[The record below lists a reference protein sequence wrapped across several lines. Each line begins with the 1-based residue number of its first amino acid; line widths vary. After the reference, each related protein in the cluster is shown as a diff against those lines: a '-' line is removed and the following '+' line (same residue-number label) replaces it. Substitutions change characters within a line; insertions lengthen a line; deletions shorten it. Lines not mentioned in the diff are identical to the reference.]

1 MSYLRFEYRQ
11 SARLPRHTRRKVIR
25 LVLVL
30 FLVLLVPFVPALRNL
45 VLWPVWPRAWVPLTT
60 SQVLRMVL
68 DTRHVHNVTAFQSL
82 TCQEVSRQLFPGGGP
97 LEDQRSAKPG
107 SNQSKG
113 GDSPESGQ
121 MSVVP
126 PREEDVKLFASASL
140 WISMSLQRL
149 TKYER
154 YLPLMTPVDK
164 ARLIKTW
171 RALDEACRVHKL
183 YYFLV
188 EGTLLGAYR
197 HGGVI
202 PWDDDIDVAMDAGE
216 WKRILVVLSCL
227 PGYKLKLN
235 NNLHWKFYPEDAN
248 EHLYPFVDIFLL
260 AHDDVYTWAVTH
272 YVTTTTVFKT
282 SDIFPLTSMRFEG
295 YEAPVPR
302 NTRHVVE
309 TMYDVSKCPSPYH
322 NHRISQGYSWTQ
334 VSWVPCSELVH
345 IYPMNNI

>member
-45 VLWPVWPRAWVPLTT
+45 
-60 SQVLRMVL
+60 
-68 DTRHVHNVTAFQSL
+68 
-82 TCQEVSRQLFPGGGP
+82 
-97 LEDQRSAKPG
+97 
-107 SNQSKG
+107 
-113 GDSPESGQ
+113 
-121 MSVVP
+121 
-126 PREEDVKLFASASL
+126 
-140 WISMSLQRL
+140 RL

-260 AHDDVYTWAVTH
+260 AHDDVYT
-272 YVTTTTVFKT
+272 
-282 SDIFPLTSMRFEG
+282 
-295 YEAPVPR
+295 
-302 NTRHVVE
+302 
-309 TMYDVSKCPSPYH
+309 
-322 NHRISQGYSWTQ
+322 
-334 VSWVPCSELVH
+334 ELVH